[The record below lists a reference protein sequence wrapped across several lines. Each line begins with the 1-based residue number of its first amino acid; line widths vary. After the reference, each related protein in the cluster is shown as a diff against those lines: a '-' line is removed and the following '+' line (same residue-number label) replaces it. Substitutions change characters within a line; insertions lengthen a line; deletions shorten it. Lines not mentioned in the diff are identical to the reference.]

1 MAMIDRG
8 NQKSATTPDVEP
20 TLLKNY
26 IKEVKHGW
34 ILPITLESVAKIK
47 GAGVIPIGVAQ
58 QQSIDEKGTDYAVSY
73 NT

>member
-1 MAMIDRG
+1 MIERG
-8 NQKSATTPDVEP
+8 NHKSATTPDVIP

-26 IKEVKHGW
+26 TKEVKHGW
-34 ILPITLESVAKIK
+34 MLPITLESVAKIK

-58 QQSIDEKGTDYAVSY
+58 QQSIDEKRGKIYKFLY